1 MSEKVCLFAGT
12 TEGRQLAE
20 FLKNAVELTVCVATE
35 YGEIML
41 DGIDGITVHTG
52 RLNENEMESFF
63 CSGNFGLVIDAT
75 HPYARLVSE
84 NIASAAQK
92 SHIPVMRILRET
104 DRKVGNAVYV
114 ESVEEARDYLAAHEG
129 NVLITTGAKELSS
142 YLGLDMSRVWARVLP
157 VASSLEACE
166 KAGIPVS
173 HIIAVQ
179 GPFSEESNVSQLH
192 AAQAKYIVTK
202 ESGKSG
208 GFEEKINAAIKTGA
222 IPVIVGKPFQ
232 GTGLMLDEA
241 MEELGKRYGI
251 SARTIYVIGIGPGD
265 NNLLTK
271 EAAML
276 LEGCDLVAGAKTVV
290 EATGTRKPVCH
301 EFTPDGIQKYLEEHP
316 AFRRIAV
323 VMRGD
328 TGFYSGAKKLVES
341 FGKENVKLVSGLS
354 SITVFAAKLG
364 IGWDDA
370 ALISMHGRGANIIHT
385 VNTNKK
391 TFALTGGANTVG
403 NICSKLCEYG
413 FGDLCVTVGER
424 LTYQDEKLTRET
436 ARTLSER
443 EFDPLSVIYIENPE
457 AVCSVRFGIS
467 DEEFIRGD
475 VPMTKS
481 EVRAIVLSKLGLT
494 DDAVVWDIG
503 AGTGSVSIE
512 CALAASR
519 GQVYAIEKEADGLEL
534 IRQNKIKFRAD
545 NIQVVSGIAP
555 GVLEDLPAP
564 THVFIGG
571 SSGNISQIIDAVLVK
586 NPEARI
592 VLTTITL
599 ETQAEVTEYAKA
611 AGIDIEAVSVQISR
625 AKKAGKYHMMIAQN
639 PVFVI
644 SFVGGKACD

>member
-12 TEGRQLAE
+12 TEGRRLAE

-41 DGIDGITVHTG
+41 DGIDGINVHTG
-52 RLNENEMESFF
+52 RLDENEMESFF
-63 CSGNFGLVIDAT
+63 SSGEFSLVIDAT
-75 HPYARLVSE
+75 HPYAQLVSE
-84 NIASAAQK
+84 NIAAAAQK
-92 SHIPVMRILRET
+92 SHISVMRILRET

-114 ESVEEARDYLAAHEG
+114 GSIEEARDYLAAHEG
-129 NVLITTGAKELSS
+129 NILITTGAKELSS
-142 YLGLDMSRVWARVLP
+142 YVGLDMSRVWARVLP

-192 AAQAKYIVTK
+192 SAQAKYIVTK

-208 GFEEKINAAIKTGA
+208 GFKEKINAAIKTGA

-232 GTGLMLDEA
+232 GSGLMLDEA
-241 MEELGKRYGI
+241 LEELGKRYGI
-251 SARTIYVIGIGPGD
+251 SGRTIYVIGIGPGD

-301 EFTPDGIQKYLEEHP
+301 EFTSDGIQKYLEEHP

-328 TGFYSGAKKLVES
+328 TGFYSGAKKLVDR
-341 FGKENVKLVSGLS
+341 FGKDQVKLVPGLS

-364 IGWDDA
+364 LGWDDA
-370 ALISMHGRGANIIHT
+370 ALISLHGREGDLIRTIDTHR
-385 VNTNKK
+385 K

-403 NICSKLCEYG
+403 NICRKLCEYG
-413 FGDLCVTVGER
+413 FGELTVTVGEK
-424 LTYQDEKLTRET
+424 LTYPDEKITRET
-436 ARTLSER
+436 ARTLAER
-443 EFDPLSVIYIENPE
+443 EFDPLSVIYIENPD
-457 AVCSVRFGIS
+457 AVCGVRFGIS
-467 DEEFIRGD
+467 DDEFIRGD

-481 EVRAIVLSKLGLT
+481 EVRAIVLSKLELT

-512 CALAASR
+512 CALAVGR
-519 GQVYAIEKEADGLEL
+519 GQVFAIEKEADALEL

-555 GVLEDLPAP
+555 GVLKDLPTP

-571 SSGNISQIIDAVLVK
+571 SSGNIAEIIDAVLDN

-599 ETQAEVTEYAKA
+599 ETQAEVTAYASA
-611 AGIDIEAVSVQISR
+611 HGLALDAVSVQISR
-625 AKKAGKYHMMIAQN
+625 AKKVGRYHMMNAQN
-639 PVFVI
+639 PVYVI
-644 SFVGGKACD
+644 SLGGGKSRD